1 MGSTPRKPRSL
12 PISSH
17 GQKPQHNEAG
27 AAARTQAGRLTY
39 AAKRSPHGIAACET
53 WKPGAAWVFYA
64 RTMSHH
70 AMSPQPSVLI
80 VEDEAPLVRLVGD
93 YLRRDRFAVRATDDG
108 HEALRLIRSHQ
119 PSVVVLDLGL
129 PGLDGVEVCRQL
141 RTFSDCY
148 VIMLTARADEGDR
161 LIGLSVGA
169 DDYVTKPFSPR
180 ELVLRVKAMLRR
192 PRLAAAPPPR
202 THLVGPLR
210 VNEASREIRLDSH
223 PVEVTR
229 TEFDL
234 LAALI
239 AEPGAVFSR
248 RELINQVWGE
258 EWVGDEHL
266 VDVHI
271 GNLRRKLGDQPARP
285 RFIRTVRGVGYK
297 LEPDRASS

>member
-1 MGSTPRKPRSL
+1 
-12 PISSH
+12 
-17 GQKPQHNEAG
+17 
-27 AAARTQAGRLTY
+27 
-39 AAKRSPHGIAACET
+39 
-53 WKPGAAWVFYA
+53 
-64 RTMSHH
+64 
-70 AMSPQPSVLI
+70 MSPQPSVLI